1 MQNLPQRKR
10 PLKRNLTNKFMTL
23 KEKVNSDLLNAMK
36 AKEEVK
42 VGALRMLKAAI
53 MRFEVSGA
61 QKKDAADDEV
71 IQIIKK
77 EAKQRKDSIDAYT
90 KGGRA
95 ELAAKEEAELKIL
108 ESYLPAQMGE
118 AELKALVTQ
127 AISQTGAISKADFG
141 KVMSA
146 VMAQAKGKADGQM
159 VSKVVG
165 GILK

>member
-1 MQNLPQRKR
+1 
-10 PLKRNLTNKFMTL
+10 MTL
-23 KEKVNSDLLNAMK
+23 REKINSDLLNAMK
-36 AKEEVK
+36 AKEEIK

-53 MRFEVSGA
+53 MKFEVSGA
-61 QKKDAADDEV
+61 EKKDATDDEV

-77 EAKQRKDSIDAYT
+77 EVKQRKDSIDAYT

-95 ELAAKEEAELKIL
+95 ELAAKEAAEMKIL
-108 ESYLPAQMGE
+108 EAYLPAQMSE
-118 AELKALVTQ
+118 EEVKKVVSQ
-127 AISQTGAISKADFG
+127 VISQTGATSKADFG
-141 KVMSA
+141 KVMGA